1 MELQRR
7 KLTRRS
13 LVLSRAL
20 SRSLAL
26 SLATSGSLSQL
37 SQSALSD
44 CSSLTLSLTALVDT
58 LGMNELLTK
67 ASDVTSEGKKSEAH
81 PPLSPKQP
89 LPLSEAASKIQIPSL
104 SRTF

>member
-13 LVLSRAL
+13 LVLSL
-20 SRSLAL
+20 SLSLSLAL

-67 ASDVTSEGKKSEAH
+67 ASDVTSESQKSEMRIH
-81 PPLSPKQP
+81 LS
-89 LPLSEAASKIQIPSL
+89 L
-104 SRTF
+104 